1 MEIWRGRTHVG
12 ELMMGNGGI
21 WRNMGNIGEIWGVG
35 DTRGGVD
42 AWMCDSPHPKHPFE
56 CKRFHKLTPHYQN
69 IMNILNFLTILNFT

>member
-1 MEIWRGRTHVG
+1 MEIF
-12 ELMMGNGGI
+12 E
-21 WRNMGNIGEIWGVG
+21 EIWGDMGRFGGG
-35 DTRGGVD
+35 DTWGGVD